1 MQVYKFILIGMAVWR
16 LSSLLANE
24 DGPFDVFARI
34 RNLLGVK
41 YRNEGGELGESFGT
55 NWISKGIICTWC
67 VSVWV
72 GAIVALSLS
81 DDFVTWLIHT
91 LALSTTAIIID
102 SKLV

>member
-34 RNLLGVK
+34 RNLLGVQYDK
-41 YRNEGGELGESFGT
+41 NNETFGT
-55 NWISKGIICTWC
+55 NWISKGIICVWC
-67 VSVWV
+67 NSVWV
-72 GAIVALSLS
+72 AAFVAIYFS
-81 DDFVTWLIHT
+81 DDFATWLIHT
-91 LALSTTAIIID
+91 FALSTTAIIID

>member
-1 MQVYKFILIGMAVWR
+1 MQVYKFVLIGMAVWR

-24 DGPFDVFARI
+24 DGPFDVFARF
-34 RNLLGVK
+34 RNLLGVEYDK
-41 YRNEGGELGESFGT
+41 NGESFGT
-55 NWISKGIICTWC
+55 TWISKGIICTWC
-67 VSVWV
+67 ISVWV

-81 DDFVTWLIHT
+81 DDFITWLIHT